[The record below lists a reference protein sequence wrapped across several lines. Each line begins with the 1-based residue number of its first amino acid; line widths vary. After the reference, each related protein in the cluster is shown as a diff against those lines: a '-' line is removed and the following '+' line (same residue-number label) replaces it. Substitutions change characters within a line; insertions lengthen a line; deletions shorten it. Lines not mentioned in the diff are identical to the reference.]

1 MTNAK
6 YIFKRVFF
14 LTTICCLLTTVLGCE
29 AFTRKFTRK
38 SKKPDAA
45 VEMVLAPEEYKGPNM
60 TKEEIYRQYYLY
72 WSSWQDELINALTQK
87 SSLKKKVDC
96 AQEALKNLVNMKM
109 MLVADAQ
116 KNFDLEIAKLN
127 DLLASIKSDVY
138 GALDSRNL
146 QVAQRIKANMHK
158 NFIYPKVRNY
168 LK

>member
-1 MTNAK
+1 MS
-6 YIFKRVFF
+6 IKRILSVLLFCF
-14 LTTICCLLTTVLGCE
+14 LLLDLLGCE

-45 VEMVLAPEEYKGPNM
+45 VEMVLVPEEYKGPNM
-60 TKEEIYRQYYLY
+60 PKEEIYRQYYLY
-72 WSSWQDELINALTQK
+72 WSSWQDELINALTQN
-87 SSLKKKVDC
+87 SSLKKKIDC

-116 KNFDLEIAKLN
+116 KNFDSEITKLN
-127 DLLASIKSDVY
+127 DLLASMKSDTY

-146 QVAQRIKANMHK
+146 QIAQRIKASMHK
-158 NFIYPKVRNY
+158 DFIYPKVRNY

>member
-1 MTNAK
+1 
-6 YIFKRVFF
+6 IFF
-14 LTTICCLLTTVLGCE
+14 LTVICCLLTAVFGCE

-45 VEMVLAPEEYKGPNM
+45 VEMVLVPQEYKGPDM

-87 SSLKKKVDC
+87 ASLKKKVDC
-96 AQEALKNLVNMKM
+96 TQEALKNLVNLKL

-116 KNFDLEIAKLN
+116 KNFDIEIAKLD
-127 DLLASIKSDVY
+127 DLLIYVKSDIYGVNNGRNRQVAERIKS
-138 GALDSRNL
+138 S
-146 QVAQRIKANMHK
+146 IHK
-158 NFIYPKVRNY
+158 RFIYPKIKNY